1 VVKPPDPR
9 EEILIVFL
17 ILFVGIIA
25 AASFQ
30 NTGASVPVFD
40 VVWP

>member
-1 VVKPPDPR
+1 MQPPDPR
-9 EEILIVFL
+9 EEILIGFL
-17 ILFVGIIA
+17 ILVLGILA

-30 NTGASVPVFD
+30 HTGGAVPVAD

>member
-1 VVKPPDPR
+1 MMQSPDHR

-30 NTGASVPVFD
+30 NTGASVPVAD

>member
-1 VVKPPDPR
+1 MRPPDYR
-9 EEILIVFL
+9 EEILVTFL
-17 ILFVGIIA
+17 ALFLGILA

-30 NTGASVPVFD
+30 HTGASVPVAD

>member
-1 VVKPPDPR
+1 MQPPDHR
-9 EEILIVFL
+9 EEILVTFL
-17 ILFVGIIA
+17 ILVVGILA

-30 NTGASVPVFD
+30 NTGASVPVSD

>member
-1 VVKPPDPR
+1 MVKPPDPR
-9 EEILIVFL
+9 EEILICFL
-17 ILFVGIIA
+17 ILFLGILA

-30 NTGASVPVFD
+30 HTGAAVPVAD